1 MRKTHPWAQLVS
13 GRSRARSGVRAIWCG
28 VQQCILAI
36 GGSLGHVTP
45 GPPSTAAQRHAR
57 VHHIPRTL
65 GSGCA
70 HSCPSAAPPHARA
83 AGSVVVCEWQVAEQ
97 DTAFSCR
104 FIMIPRSPHTVLLFS
119 PRGACGPTG
128 AAGRAA
134 RLPLSP
140 AQLPGSAPCSR
151 GGASGLREHT
161 QASSFQAVCGHVV
174 CSCCCPGCVCGRIVI
189 RSHRGSSGAKLHA
202 SQHQC
207 TASFPSLLGG
217 QQVPRLCLG
226 VSRERRGENGGTPGL
241 QA

>member
-36 GGSLGHVTP
+36 GGPLGHVTP

-57 VHHIPRTL
+57 VRHIPRTL

-104 FIMIPRSPHTVLLFS
+104 FIMIPRSPHTVLLS
-119 PRGACGPTG
+119 VPGEPADPQEQL
-128 AAGRAA
+128 AGRPGSFVPSAA
-134 RLPLSP
+134 
-140 AQLPGSAPCSR
+140 AGSAPCSR
-151 GGASGLREHT
+151 GGASGSVSTRRLPP
-161 QASSFQAVCGHVV
+161 C
-174 CSCCCPGCVCGRIVI
+174 
-189 RSHRGSSGAKLHA
+189 
-202 SQHQC
+202 
-207 TASFPSLLGG
+207 
-217 QQVPRLCLG
+217 RLCVDMWFAVAVVRVVYVAG
-226 VSRERRGENGGTPGL
+226 CH
-241 QA
+241 